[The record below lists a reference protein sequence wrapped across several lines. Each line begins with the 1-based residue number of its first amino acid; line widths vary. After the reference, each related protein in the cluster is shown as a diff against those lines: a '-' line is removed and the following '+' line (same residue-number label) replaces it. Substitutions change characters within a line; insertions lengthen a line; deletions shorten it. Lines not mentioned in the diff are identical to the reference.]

1 MDKRS
6 FLKNTLL
13 LGVGMPVFMN
23 NLQGWAADIE
33 HLSPED
39 AAKDEE
45 FRMRVRSGYRL
56 KPDYINL
63 ENGYYCFLP
72 HLPTWPIPC

>member
-45 FRMRVRSGYRL
+45 FWMRVRSGYRL

-72 HLPTWPIPC
+72 HLPTWPIPY